1 MVSFFIKNRKCAC
14 HLFHPYRIACYVLD
28 VQDALKAYK
37 KIQLEMITLL
47 ALFSIENLFL
57 CIPIFILWHNISQRN
72 SYLETLY
79 AQLPEEEVS

>member
-1 MVSFFIKNRKCAC
+1 
-14 HLFHPYRIACYVLD
+14 
-28 VQDALKAYK
+28 
-37 KIQLEMITLL
+37 MITLL

-79 AQLPEEEVS
+79 GQLPEEEVSLKIEEFLTIFCNFSKF